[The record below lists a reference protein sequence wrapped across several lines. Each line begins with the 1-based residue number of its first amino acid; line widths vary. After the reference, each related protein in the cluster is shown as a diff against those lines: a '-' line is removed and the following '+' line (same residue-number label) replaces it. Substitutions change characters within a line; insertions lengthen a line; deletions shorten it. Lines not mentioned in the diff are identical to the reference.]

1 MNGCNKSFN
10 TTEALQRHLQR
21 HFARTPTPPPP
32 PPPPPPR
39 PIAILKGANKLSKK
53 NSPSQG
59 NLSDLELA
67 SSLSCS
73 QSADEEYLT
82 EEGFGDAEDE
92 SDDSY
97 VPGSQTTSKCMKVY
111 LVTNSAYGLEESMES
126 DMIIFWEERV
136 DKVV

>member
-21 HFARTPTPPPP
+21 HFDRTPTPPPP
-32 PPPPPPR
+32 R
-39 PIAILKGANKLSKK
+39 PVAILKGANKLSKK
-53 NSPSQG
+53 NSPSQSS
-59 NLSDLELA
+59 LSDLELT
-67 SSLSCS
+67 SSLSCG

-97 VPGSQTTSKCMKVY
+97 VPGSQSISK
-111 LVTNSAYGLEESMES
+111 
-126 DMIIFWEERV
+126 
-136 DKVV
+136 